1 MTWIKPSLALLA
13 APLLALSSAQI
24 AFAEEL
30 LIESEVVT
38 LDEDESYEKLVF
50 LGGLEIKP
58 GDDGREGISGI
69 SGLEWSVNTLYAVT
83 DNGYWMTIAIDEM
96 NARLVDAFEVER
108 GRLTNLRD
116 RRLSG
121 DDRDAEAI
129 TQTSGGDWLIS
140 FEGNDRIWRYAGL
153 DGPAV
158 ETSFDLGPIFDVARA
173 SDNSGFETLE
183 ATSDGLIACGEWA
196 AATVPNCVR
205 ITSEGTQSFELQIP
219 EALVEHGGAPTD
231 ASCLDNGTCYVL
243 TRSWRANDG
252 NRIAII
258 ELSPDNQSST
268 LATFA
273 KPLVVDNFEGLA
285 VRERN
290 GQTEL
295 YLVSDDNERNC
306 DYNRADDCQRT
317 LLYKF
322 AIRSEEPVRVAAPPP
337 GSVPVSGPSDEFET
351 VSVVLETAL
360 GDITVAL
367 EVERAPITAANFL
380 RYVDEDRFDGTVF
393 YRAMKLQRE
402 PLPNGLIQG
411 GTQFDP
417 KRILPG
423 IAHEPTNVT
432 GLSHTS
438 GALSMA
444 MLEPGTAN
452 GDFSIMVRDQI
463 GLDAQ
468 PESED
473 PIWRNGYAVFGYV
486 IDGMDVVEAIHG
498 SPADP
503 NKGEG
508 VMQGQIL
515 ADPVEIIDA
524 RRLAPAQS
532 DRPEPPLTDDQ
543 PAVQP

>member
-1 MTWIKPSLALLA
+1 MKASLPLLG
-13 APLLALSSAQI
+13 APLIALSSAQ
-24 AFAEEL
+24 FVSAEEL

-38 LDEDESYEKLVF
+38 LDADESYEKLLF
-50 LGGLEIKP
+50 QGGLEIKP
-58 GDDGREGISGI
+58 GDDGPDGISGI
-69 SGLEWSVNTLYAVT
+69 SGLEWSGDTLFAIT

-96 NARLVDAFEVER
+96 NARLVDAFEGER
-108 GRLTNLRD
+108 GRLTNPRG
-116 RRLSG
+116 RKLSSA
-121 DDRDAEAI
+121 DRDAEAI
-129 TQTSGGDWLIS
+129 TRTSAGDWLVS
-140 FEGNDRIWRYAGL
+140 FEGNDRIWRYAEL
-153 DGPAV
+153 DGPAA
-158 ETSFDLGPIFDVARA
+158 EPNFDLGPMFAVASA
-173 SDNSGFETLE
+173 SDNSGLETLE
-183 ATSDGLIACGEWA
+183 ATSEGLIACGEWA
-196 AATVPNCVR
+196 ASTVPNCVR
-205 ITSEGTQSFELQIP
+205 VTPNGTVSFELQIP
-219 EALVEHGGAPTD
+219 DALIEHGGAPTD

-243 TRSWRANDG
+243 ARSWRQDVG

-258 ELSPDNQSST
+258 ELSSDNQSTT

-273 KPLVVDNFEGLA
+273 RPLAVDNFEGIA
-285 VRERN
+285 ARERN

-295 YLVSDDNERNC
+295 YLISDDNENNC
-306 DYNRADDCQRT
+306 DYSRSTNCQRT

-322 AIRSEEPVRVAAPPP
+322 AIRSEEPVQVAAPPP

-367 EVERAPITAANFL
+367 EVERAPITATNFL

-423 IAHEPTNVT
+423 IQHEPTNVT

-524 RRLAPAQS
+524 RRLAPARSNQ
-532 DRPEPPLTDDQ
+532 PEPPLMDDQ
-543 PAVQP
+543 PAAQP